1 MLRSAERLGEPVNRD
16 DLDRYLALIDRE
28 IENGKLAIERQRL
41 LIEGQALSGR
51 DQSEALATLARLRQ
65 AQRDLED
72 NRDQLAEEING

>member
-1 MLRSAERLGEPVNRD
+1 MPRGGEPVNRD
-16 DLDRYLALIDRE
+16 DLKQYLALIDRE
-28 IENGKLAIERQRL
+28 IENGKLAIEKQRL